1 MSLYKSREGILYN
14 SYDNFVGQ
22 VGFYD
27 GTEDE
32 PGKHIYPVQ
41 VRPWNIGPI
50 DQCKICS
57 FILNTDKSERIVDT
71 TWLCPANNAAVST
84 NPSTYDVD
92 PAANSK
98 LFSTN

>member
-41 VRPWNIGPI
+41 VRP
-50 DQCKICS
+50 
-57 FILNTDKSERIVDT
+57 
-71 TWLCPANNAAVST
+71 
-84 NPSTYDVD
+84 
-92 PAANSK
+92 
-98 LFSTN
+98 